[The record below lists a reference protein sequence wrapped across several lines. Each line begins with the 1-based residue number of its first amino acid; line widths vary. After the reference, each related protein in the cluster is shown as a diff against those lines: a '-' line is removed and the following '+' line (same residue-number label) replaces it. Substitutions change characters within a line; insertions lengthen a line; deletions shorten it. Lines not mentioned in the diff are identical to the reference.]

1 MIDASNGR
9 AFVDAEPGS
18 PDLRP
23 NLFVLLAGSAA
34 TALLS
39 FAFLPS
45 PAAVASTLLGAL
57 MIAGAD
63 VDARTLL
70 LPDVVTYGA
79 TISGIA
85 FAPLLSGQEPLVG
98 LANAILRAA
107 GAALIL
113 LALRGAYRRL
123 RGREGLGL
131 GDVKLG
137 AAIGAWLSLQLTP
150 VCFAL
155 AAAAAL
161 LSVAAH
167 ARKQAIDQMRLPF
180 GAFLCPALWL
190 IFFVDALPS

>member
-9 AFVDAEPGS
+9 AFVATEPGS
-18 PDLRP
+18 PGLRP
-23 NLFVLLAGSAA
+23 NLFVFLAGSAA

-39 FAFLPS
+39 FAFLPP
-45 PAAVASTLLGAL
+45 PAAIASTLLGAL

-63 VDARTLL
+63 VDARTFL
-70 LPDVVTYGA
+70 LPDIVTYGA

-85 FAPLLSGQEPLVG
+85 FAPFLSAQDPWAG
-98 LANAILRAA
+98 LASAVSRAA

-113 LALRGAYRRL
+113 LALRGAYRWL

-137 AAIGAWLSLQLTP
+137 AAIGAWLSLQLMP

-161 LSVAAH
+161 LSVAAR
-167 ARKQAIDQMRLPF
+167 AREQAIDQMRLPF